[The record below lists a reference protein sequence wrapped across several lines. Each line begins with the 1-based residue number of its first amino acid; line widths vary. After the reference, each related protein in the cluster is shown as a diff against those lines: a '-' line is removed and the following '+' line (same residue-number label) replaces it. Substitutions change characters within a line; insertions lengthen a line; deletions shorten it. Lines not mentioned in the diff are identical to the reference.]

1 MSMIWQ
7 QLITFI
13 KCILVSSRDTKAKLG
28 KKKKS
33 QIGVDKKEHREVKK

>member
-1 MSMIWQ
+1 MIWQ

-28 KKKKS
+28 EKKKAKLEW
-33 QIGVDKKEHREVKK
+33 IKKNTGK